1 MTNTLRKRA
10 AGSSCVPATQVIPLK
25 TRINPS
31 KKGKSLMLTIYE
43 GYSTYSV
50 TVPLPYAVR
59 IFAEGIVASLETL
72 NKSSDL
78 QAKLEENEG
87 EKAEIQE
94 HLRKAVKLFDGFLKQ
109 TGR

>member
-1 MTNTLRKRA
+1 VK
-10 AGSSCVPATQVIPLK
+10 QLK

-43 GYSTYSV
+43 GYFTYSV

-59 IFAEGIVASLETL
+59 VFAEGIVAALETL
-72 NKSSDL
+72 NQSPDL
-78 QAKLEENEG
+78 QAKLDENEG

>member
-1 MTNTLRKRA
+1 
-10 AGSSCVPATQVIPLK
+10 VILLK

-31 KKGKSLMLTIYE
+31 KKGKSLLLTFYE

-59 IFAEGIVASLETL
+59 VFAEGIVASLETL
-72 NKSSDL
+72 NKSPDL
-78 QAKLEENEG
+78 QTKLDESEG

-94 HLRKAVKLFDGFLKQ
+94 HLRKAVKLFDEFLKQ

>member
-1 MTNTLRKRA
+1 
-10 AGSSCVPATQVIPLK
+10 
-25 TRINPS
+25 
-31 KKGKSLMLTIYE
+31 MLTIYE

-59 IFAEGIVASLETL
+59 VFAEGLIASLETL
-72 NKSSDL
+72 NKSPDL
-78 QAKLEENEG
+78 QTKLDENEG

>member
-1 MTNTLRKRA
+1 MTF
-10 AGSSCVPATQVIPLK
+10 
-25 TRINPS
+25 
-31 KKGKSLMLTIYE
+31 YE

-59 IFAEGIVASLETL
+59 VFAEGIVVSLETL
-72 NKSSDL
+72 NKTPDL
-78 QAKLEENEG
+78 QAKLDENEG

-94 HLRKAVKLFDGFLKQ
+94 HLRKAVKLFDEFLKY

>member
-1 MTNTLRKRA
+1 MK
-10 AGSSCVPATQVIPLK
+10 QLK

-31 KKGKSLMLTIYE
+31 KKGKSLLLTFYE

-59 IFAEGIVASLETL
+59 VFAEGIVASLETL

-78 QAKLEENEG
+78 QAKLDENEG